1 MDEKQNPAQ
10 DIQVQ
15 KQDHIKLDYT
25 LESYEER
32 IDLVNKIIELTP
44 SDKLTSKYLDILAD
58 YLIFTDYKKVR
69 DDGEILTTN
78 RKNYINMRETSFEGL
93 AALFESE
100 YKESGNSTGED
111 AIYNLITDNKNILL
125 VPKIKKI
132 DDEDLAEVPG
142 LKELVDEINR
152 LENLLPTAH
161 GKEKYSIKQNIKTL
175 HQDKFIL
182 RTSHRGSINCINATK
197 SSTSLDLYED
207 VSLDE
212 NGDLIVKANISLLI
226 PQHVSALLCNYS
238 TLKADN
244 IGKFDSD
251 MYYMIRSLEDLI
263 DSTLALDYPLY
274 FDLLVYKIDGMS
286 NNDIQRELEQTF
298 GVKYSVEHISSLW
311 RNKIPKILAEQAQKN
326 WLINYYTNE
335 KKGNWKRCSRCGQIK
350 LAHNKF
356 FSKNKTS
363 KDGFYSIC
371 KDCRNKKVGSVKD

>member
-32 IDLVNKIIELTP
+32 IDLVNKIIESTP

>member
-32 IDLVNKIIELTP
+32 IDLVNKIIESTP

-93 AALFESE
+93 ATLFESE
-100 YKESGNSTGED
+100 YKENGNSTGED

-152 LENLLPTAH
+152 LESLLPTAH

-197 SSTSLDLYED
+197 SSTNLDLYED

-212 NGDLIVKANISLLI
+212 NGDLVVKANISLLI

>member
-32 IDLVNKIIELTP
+32 IDLVNKIIESTP

-197 SSTSLDLYED
+197 LSTSLDLYED

-212 NGDLIVKANISLLI
+212 NGDLVVKANISLLI

>member
-32 IDLVNKIIELTP
+32 IDLVNKIIESTP

-197 SSTSLDLYED
+197 SSTNLDLYED

-212 NGDLIVKANISLLI
+212 NGDLVVKANISLLI

>member
-32 IDLVNKIIELTP
+32 IDLVNKIIESTP

-100 YKESGNSTGED
+100 YKEGGNSTGED

-197 SSTSLDLYED
+197 SSTNLDLYED

-212 NGDLIVKANISLLI
+212 NGDLVVKANISLLI

>member
-32 IDLVNKIIELTP
+32 IDLVNKIIESTP

-212 NGDLIVKANISLLI
+212 NGDLVVKANISLLI

>member
-25 LESYEER
+25 LESCEER
-32 IDLVNKIIELTP
+32 IDLVNKIIESTP
-44 SDKLTSKYLDILAD
+44 SDKLTSKYLEILAD

-93 AALFESE
+93 ATLFESE
-100 YKESGNSTGED
+100 YKENGNSTGED

-197 SSTSLDLYED
+197 SSINLDLYED

-212 NGDLIVKANISLLI
+212 NGDLVVKANISLLI

>member
-32 IDLVNKIIELTP
+32 IDLVNKIIESTP
-44 SDKLTSKYLDILAD
+44 SDKLTSKYLEILAD

-93 AALFESE
+93 ATLFESE
-100 YKESGNSTGED
+100 YKEGGNSTGED

-152 LENLLPTAH
+152 LESLLPTAH

-197 SSTSLDLYED
+197 SSTNLDLYED

-212 NGDLIVKANISLLI
+212 NGDLVVKANISLLI

>member
-1 MDEKQNPAQ
+1 MNEEQNLAQ

-15 KQDHIKLDYT
+15 KSEPIKLDYT

-32 IDLVNKIIELTP
+32 LALVNKIIESTP
-44 SDKLTSKYLDILAD
+44 SEKLTSKYLERLAD
-58 YLIFTDYKKVR
+58 YLIFTKYDETR
-69 DDGEILTTN
+69 DTGEILTEN
-78 RKNYINMRETSFEGL
+78 RKYTVNKHETSFEGL
-93 AALFESE
+93 AAVFESE
-100 YKESGNSTGED
+100 YNENGNSSGED
-111 AIYNLITDNKNILL
+111 AIYNLITDNKNIILT
-125 VPKIKKI
+125 PKIKI
-132 DDEDLAEVPG
+132 TEEDIAEVPG
-142 LKELVDEINR
+142 LKELVDEIER
-152 LENLLPTAH
+152 MEQLFKEAK
-161 GKEKYSIKQNIKTL
+161 GKARYSIKQNI
-175 HQDKFIL
+175 IAL
-182 RTSHRGSINCINATK
+182 RKDQYVLKASHKGSINCMNATK
-197 SSTSLDLYED
+197 SSTTLDIYED
-207 VSLDE
+207 VTVDE
-212 NGDLIVKANISLLI
+212 NGDLHVESNLSLLI

-238 TLKADN
+238 RLKGDSY
-244 IGKFDSD
+244 GKFNSD

-263 DSTLALDYPLY
+263 DSTLALEYPLY

-298 GVKYSVEHISSLW
+298 GFRYSVEHISSLW

-326 WLINYYTNE
+326 WLECYYTNE